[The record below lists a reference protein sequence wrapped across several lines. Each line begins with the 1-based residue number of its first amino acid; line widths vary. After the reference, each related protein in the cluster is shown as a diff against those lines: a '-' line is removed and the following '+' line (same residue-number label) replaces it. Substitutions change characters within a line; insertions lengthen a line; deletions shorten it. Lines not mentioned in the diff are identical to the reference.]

1 MFLGIIDLETGL
13 MRYVNCGHPPAFI
26 IRKENGEI
34 EKLTRTG
41 LALGMMNT
49 IQFTQG
55 TSTLKAGDS
64 LIVYSDGITEAMNE
78 KEEMYEEERLI
89 QLLSTTRGLDPSH
102 IMEAILKSVSEF
114 IGQVEQSDDIS
125 LIVVKRC

>member
-1 MFLGIIDLETGL
+1 MK
-13 MRYVNCGHPPAFI
+13 YVNCGHPPALMV
-26 IRKENGEI
+26 RKENGEI

-55 TSTLKAGDS
+55 TSTLKASDS
-64 LIVYSDGITEAMNE
+64 LIVYSDGITEAMNS
-78 KEEMYEEERLI
+78 KEEMYEEERLTR
-89 QLLSTTRGLDPSH
+89 LLTTTLGLDTLH
-102 IMEAILKSVSEF
+102 MMEALLKSVSEF
-114 IGQVEQSDDIS
+114 IGQAEQSDDIS